1 MPPSSCYDGFVTY
14 NQLSVFNMKKILSV
28 LSLSLLLAACSTNDA
43 VVSEQEKQAHLEHHN
58 AQLSLDWAGVY
69 QGLLPCADCE
79 GIQTQLT
86 LTNGGEYTLEQ
97 YYLKNDQHLHPTK
110 VSGQFSFDE
119 QQRSLIRLD
128 KNADNRVF
136 FVGENFV
143 EVRDSETGEKLSE
156 NLNYSLRKTE

>member
-1 MPPSSCYDGFVTY
+1 MASSCYYGYVIY

-28 LSLSLLLAACSTNDA
+28 LSLSLLLAACSTNGT
-43 VVSEQEKQAHLEHHN
+43 VVNQQVGQAHMEHHN

-86 LTNGGEYTLEQ
+86 LTDDGEYTLEQ
-97 YYLKNDQHLHPTK
+97 YYLKNNQKLHPSK
-110 VSGQFSFDE
+110 ISGQFSFDE
-119 QQRSLIRLD
+119 QHPSLIRLD